1 MHAVGLYA
9 DNDIKLKAAK
19 QIEKANYYSVEER
32 SGLLDNGSLGYTI
45 GEREQKE
52 ALESESTPY
61 IGTIIGSVSGQIE
74 AIAGREYQQSG
85 SQLVAP
91 EGNIRA
97 KALKGTVDAVYEQ
110 GRRWQH
116 SEWHQSGLTVSVS
129 APVIA
134 AAQTGQQMLQAS
146 TQVSDPRMHALAAGA
161 GALAA
166 KNAYDAIQ
174 ADPKAAGGVTVS
186 VMMGESHQEFQQ
198 TQRSATAL
206 GSTITAGGTVHL
218 EMEGSG
224 EASTLNII
232 GSQIEAK
239 QDVHLKVAG
248 PLKIEAAPNT
258 FIQH

>member
-1 MHAVGLYA
+1 MAS
-9 DNDIKLKAAK
+9 IW
-19 QIEKANYYSVEER
+19 
-32 SGLLDNGSLGYTI
+32 LD
-45 GEREQKE
+45 R
-52 ALESESTPY
+52 P
-61 IGTIIGSVSGQIE
+61 
-74 AIAGREYQQSG
+74 
-85 SQLVAP
+85 
-91 EGNIRA
+91 
-97 KALKGTVDAVYEQ
+97 
-110 GRRWQH
+110 
-116 SEWHQSGLTVSVS
+116 VS

-224 EASTLNII
+224 EASTLHIV

-258 FIQH
+258 FIQHSEQHSQSSAAGLAATLGTHSSLGAAVAISSGRGHADGVEVSHTPAQIKAGRKLMLNAQSNVHLKGAQLSGQQVQARIEDDLEIESVQNSSTYNSRYQSYQRQCYSRSCICREH